1 LDPNRQIFRAKAI
14 IQIARRYSN
23 GPFKS
28 NRMKAKSTRAIIR
41 SIKSRH
47 KKIGYSQTANAIEKK
62 ISQIKKNTNEGPGK
76 EASLSVFGHLA

>member
-1 LDPNRQIFRAKAI
+1 MLPGRFPA
-14 IQIARRYSN
+14 

-28 NRMKAKSTRAIIR
+28 NRMKSKSTSAVIR
-41 SIKSRH
+41 SMKSRN

-62 ISQIKKNTNEGPGK
+62 ISQIKKNSHEGPGK

>member
-1 LDPNRQIFRAKAI
+1 LDPNGQLFQAEAI
-14 IQIARRYSN
+14 IDTDLRYSN

-28 NRMKAKSTRAIIR
+28 NRMKAKSTTAIIR
-41 SIKSRH
+41 KIKSRH

>member
-1 LDPNRQIFRAKAI
+1 M
-14 IQIARRYSN
+14 RYHN
-23 GPFKS
+23 GPLKS
-28 NRMKAKSTRAIIR
+28 NLMKSKSTTAIIR

-62 ISQIKKNTNEGPGK
+62 MAQIKKNTHEGPGK